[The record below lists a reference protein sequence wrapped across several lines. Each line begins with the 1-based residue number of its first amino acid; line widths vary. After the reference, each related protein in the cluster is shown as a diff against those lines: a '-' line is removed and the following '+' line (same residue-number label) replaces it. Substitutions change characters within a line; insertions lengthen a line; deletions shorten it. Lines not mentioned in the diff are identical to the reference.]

1 MKKILLIAFVLLCSS
16 VAFHA
21 QDTAFRALNLE
32 RGNPSEMKGLTKLY
46 VNTGGNSA
54 TRERIVEEIRKTA
67 VPGLIVVNSREEAEM
82 VMRFGDAE
90 EEVLEGMTTNPVVG
104 TDWTM
109 TTVDRRTLLSGRGF
123 VFIAGKEQKRPRIVM
138 SFQSRNDKAFG
149 ERPTAKFAEKFLKAY
164 KEANGLK

>member
-1 MKKILLIAFVLLCSS
+1 
-16 VAFHA
+16 
-21 QDTAFRALNLE
+21 
-32 RGNPSEMKGLTKLY
+32 MKGLTKLY